1 MGDSL
6 DYLVREQERLRDMVG
21 SLEMNIE
28 RKLKQRIE
36 TSFSQKLEAE
46 LRSRDAD
53 VTFLKTRVK
62 MLEGE
67 EQKRTQ
73 GNASKAAPQTE
84 PLLGSN
90 ITPKEQAKQTLTSL
104 KTGFKNFQ
112 FTQYV
117 RTIAFSQLLI
127 CFMTNIARIDLFCI
141 VILLALYACN
151 ELDRKAMISYLGFMT
166 FSIIID
172 IVWMVQHADSSM
184 FAVTA
189 SFGSAIQFV
198 FAVTILAMFA
208 KVIILYPAFST
219 YRSLPTVKP
228 SEQANASPLTRSAYG
243 RFIDVFAV
251 IQLIFTFCNALAR
264 ADLYS
269 LVLIFVLYA
278 LHERDRTA
286 MRGYFLFLGFSIL
299 VDLCWLGINAANM
312 YLAGQQGTARRAYP
326 IEFVFVTSILNLVFK
341 ILFSLFAIRSYKGLP
356 EKKPSE
362 NKPDAGLEE
371 GFYGNAT
378 LTKFMKTAK
387 KLSFARWTTGIICTQ
402 LVLCLFQSLARLD
415 PFAVVCAIG
424 LYAVNEMDK
433 LALEAYFGFLAASFF
448 FDIAWLDLHKDP
460 SKFAFLAGDAPTV
473 AFVSACIILGIIL
486 KFAILFPAIRH
497 HAELPD
503 IKPSEQGTEI
513 GNQRAKMLALYA
525 KFRHLGD
532 SERYRRV
539 MICFGFIHLI
549 LFFFMALDRIDPFCI
564 IIPILFYSIHER
576 DRNALLAYLLF
587 MDFSFILDII
597 WLAMHSDD
605 LQALANAASGSTTT
619 VQPSLVFVYACAI
632 VSIIVK
638 FVAHIPAILLLRTM
652 PRKTS
657 EDEVS
662 AMADRGYVAD
672 SPMYPTTSNEGTGT
686 GPPAAENLS
695 MGELERALQER
706 EERLRSGDD
715 RFRSGY

>member
-166 FSIIID
+166 FSIVID
-172 IVWMVQHADSSM
+172 IVWMVQHADSSV
-184 FAVTA
+184 FAVTTA
-189 SFGSAIQFV
+189 FGSAIQFV
-198 FAVTILAMFA
+198 FAVTVLAMFA
-208 KVIILYPAFST
+208 KLIILYPAFST

-228 SEQANASPLTRSAYG
+228 SEQANASSLTRSAYG
-243 RFIDVFAV
+243 HFIDVFAV
-251 IQLIFTFCNALAR
+251 IQLAFTFCNALAR

-269 LVLIFVLYA
+269 VVLLFVLYA

-299 VDLCWLGINAANM
+299 VDLCWLGINGVNM

-326 IEFVFVTSILNLVFK
+326 IEFVFITSIVNLVFK
-341 ILFSLFAIRSYKGLP
+341 IIFSLLAIRSYKGLP

-362 NKPDAGLEE
+362 NKPDVGLEE
-371 GFYGNAT
+371 GYGNSA
-378 LTKFMKTAK
+378 LNKFMKTAK
-387 KLSFARWTTGIICTQ
+387 TLSYARWTTGIISTQ

-424 LYAVNEMDK
+424 LYAVNESDK

-460 SKFAFLAGDAPTV
+460 TKFAFMAGDAPTV

-497 HAELPD
+497 HAEQPD
-503 IKPSEQGTEI
+503 IKPSEQGTAI
-513 GNQRAKMLALYA
+513 GNQRAKLLAFYA
-525 KFRHLGD
+525 KFRQLGN
-532 SERYRRV
+532 SEKYRRV
-539 MICFGFIHLI
+539 MIGFGLIHLI
-549 LFFFMALDRIDPFCI
+549 LFFCMSLDRIDPFCI

-587 MDFSFILDII
+587 MDFSFILDIV
-597 WLAMHSDD
+597 WLALHSDE
-605 LQALANAASGSTTT
+605 LQALADAASGSTS

-632 VSIIVK
+632 VSIVVK
-638 FVAHIPAILLLRTM
+638 FFAHIPAILLLRTM
-652 PRKTS
+652 PTKTS
-657 EDEVS
+657 EDVV
-662 AMADRGYVAD
+662 AGMADRGYVPE
-672 SPMYPTTSNEGTGT
+672 SPMYPTASNDDMGQ
-686 GPPAAENLS
+686 PAAENLS

-706 EERLRSGDD
+706 EERLRGEDE
-715 RFRSGY
+715 RYRSGY